1 MATFLV
7 TTVLAVSLLPDITI
21 GDRREARA
29 AAAYGARAML
39 TLYCNAGGESVMV
52 VNATAIPIRIGEHLY
67 RSRCDNH
74 NCESEN
80 HLFHCSVP

>member
-7 TTVLAVSLLPDITI
+7 SAVLAVCLLPDITI

-39 TLYCNAGGESVMV
+39 TLYGDIGGENIMI
-52 VNATAIPIRIGEHLY
+52 VNATTILIGIGEHLY
-67 RSRCDNH
+67 RSRCSDH
-74 NCESEN
+74 DCESEN